1 MKKKLLAMVLAGSMV
16 VGMTGCGG
24 GSSSETASK
33 SEASKTEEAS
43 SKPAESSEAASGA
56 SETGEPAASQAE
68 ASSAEK
74 AGDGEKFLIGYS
86 YPGSDNEFWGV
97 NTVEC
102 VNQAAEACGFEVLID
117 DCNYDQAEQ
126 IADVDSMISAGID
139 ALVLG
144 PQDASVCAGI
154 TASCKSAGIPVVI
167 IDRWPGDDLKVGDD
181 YVCFIGPDD
190 EQAGYDIAMSLINAG
205 CTKLIGVGGVQGT
218 SVGENRKVGLD
229 KALAEHPEV
238 ELLQFEYAGD
248 TWDDGDKAFRNLYQ
262 ANKDI
267 DGVWC
272 FNDSMALATVNV
284 LKEENKL
291 DAVKVGGMDLLS
303 PSLTSMEAKELWFST
318 GGHYMQA
325 GFAAVVAFDILN
337 GVAYDGPDRIQMSLY
352 CVDQTSVADF
362 QKKDTFDWA
371 SSSKALNPE
380 AEYNFTLGAE

>member
-1 MKKKLLAMVLAGSMV
+1 MKRKILAVMLAGSMAV
-16 VGMTGCGG
+16 CMTACGG
-24 GSSSETASK
+24 GSSSEAAGS
-33 SEASKTEEAS
+33 SAAGKTEETS
-43 SKPAESSEAASGA
+43 SKPAETSESAVSSS
-56 SETGEPAASQAE
+56 AE
-68 ASSAEK
+68 ASGSMVGSQP
-74 AGDGEKFLIGYS
+74 AGNDGEKFLIGYS

-102 VNQAAEACGFEVLID
+102 INQAAEACGFSVLID

-126 IADVDSMISAGID
+126 ISDVDSMISAGID

-154 TASCKSAGIPVVI
+154 TAACKNANIPVVI
-167 IDRWPGDDLKVGDD
+167 IDRWPGDDLKAGDD
-181 YVCFIGPDD
+181 YICFIGPDD

-205 CTKLIGVGGVQGT
+205 CTKLVGVGGVQGT
-218 SVGENRKVGLD
+218 SVGENRKMGLD
-229 KALAEHPEV
+229 KALEEHPEV

-291 DAVKVGGMDLLS
+291 ADVKVGGMDLLT
-303 PSLTSMEAKELWFST
+303 PSLTSMQDKELWFST

-325 GFAAVVAFDILN
+325 GFAAVVAFDVLN
-337 GVAYDGPDRIQMSLY
+337 GIAYDGPERIQMSLY
-352 CVDQTSVADF
+352 CVDQTGVADF
-362 QKKDTFDWA
+362 QKKDTYDWA
-371 SSSKALNPE
+371 NASKTLNSG